1 MAIPVPFEMTVG
13 SLLDVFLSLSLGP
26 LLILLILQIGN
37 VCCQSYLSH
46 NRVLTGV
53 NVILFLQQWPFMS
66 ILSTVIAVGYSLYL
80 MSNSFTLYEGD
91 MAIFFIQTLLICF
104 AERKLQSNCFLNF
117 TGKGMTR
124 KQAVLSR
131 YTLSRLWPF
140 LFAMMLV
147 RLTKLFYE
155 CRDLQVGCETTSFTL
170 PYSRAIE
177 ALGKVAHLRLLL
189 TSLGVMC
196 VPVALAAFVKH
207 SSVSQHLSCWLH
219 FCVYFCLS
227 ICFSLCQFILTALGL
242 PQSTLD
248 SLAHWQHV
256 ALPQSVY
263 ILCGSTIVV
272 CFVAP
277 LAKPYTESLHS
288 VAISDQK
295 ENGENVSQ
303 YSIHV
308 ESMRR
313 RNLCANP
320 TSTAIGS
327 EEKITSSRIPKHE
340 IYCWS
345 SSVLLLLVLVLL
357 VAVWIPITLLL
368 NDAIALSALLQLVEM
383 VFVILSLSQMEGHSS
398 LGMSSGRALG

>member
-1 MAIPVPFEMTVG
+1 M
-13 SLLDVFLSLSLGP
+13 
-26 LLILLILQIGN
+26 
-37 VCCQSYLSH
+37 
-46 NRVLTGV
+46 
-53 NVILFLQQWPFMS
+53 
-66 ILSTVIAVGYSLYL
+66 
-80 MSNSFTLYEGD
+80 
-91 MAIFFIQTLLICF
+91 
-104 AERKLQSNCFLNF
+104 
-117 TGKGMTR
+117 
-124 KQAVLSR
+124 
-131 YTLSRLWPF
+131 
-140 LFAMMLV
+140 
-147 RLTKLFYE
+147 
-155 CRDLQVGCETTSFTL
+155 
-170 PYSRAIE
+170 
-177 ALGKVAHLRLLL
+177 
-189 TSLGVMC
+189 
-196 VPVALAAFVKH
+196 
-207 SSVSQHLSCWLH
+207 
-219 FCVYFCLS
+219 
-227 ICFSLCQFILTALGL
+227 
-242 PQSTLD
+242 
-248 SLAHWQHV
+248 
-256 ALPQSVY
+256 
-263 ILCGSTIVV
+263 